1 MKSKYSAE
9 EKFQIV
15 MESFTDNVTQAE
27 ICRRHGI
34 YPVQLIKWKEQFI
47 LGGKSA
53 LAQRRNSDSRD
64 EEIQDLKDQIPL
76 REISRISGI
85 SLSGYYYRPKE
96 RHVERLDPSIKERIK
111 DIASERPIYGYRRV
125 WAVLRNQG
133 TRVNRKTVRKV
144 LKDSDQNL
152 PLKVI

>member
-34 YPVQLIKWKEQFI
+34 YPVQLIKWREQFI
-47 LGGKSA
+47 QGGKSA

-64 EEIQDLKDQIPL
+64 EEIQDLKKIIGDQSLVIDAFKKRL
-76 REISRISGI
+76 QGRSR
-85 SLSGYYYRPKE
+85 
-96 RHVERLDPSIKERIK
+96 
-111 DIASERPIYGYRRV
+111 
-125 WAVLRNQG
+125 
-133 TRVNRKTVRKV
+133 
-144 LKDSDQNL
+144 
-152 PLKVI
+152 

>member
-1 MKSKYSAE
+1 MKSKYSSE

-34 YPVQLIKWKEQFI
+34 YPVQLSKWREQFI

-64 EEIQDLKDQIPL
+64 EEINYIPVNLRAMIQLKIWKN
-76 REISRISGI
+76 
-85 SLSGYYYRPKE
+85 Y
-96 RHVERLDPSIKERIK
+96 
-111 DIASERPIYGYRRV
+111 
-125 WAVLRNQG
+125 
-133 TRVNRKTVRKV
+133 
-144 LKDSDQNL
+144 
-152 PLKVI
+152 VIR